1 MKNHENDHE
10 ELSAMYTII
19 LFGFCWLLPQLCLFS
34 KDEPFDRSFATH
46 KPHLCQ
52 FLHML
57 ILGQLQDLK
66 HLIYTMFE
74 NHKSSHIC
82 NPFGFVHNNFSL
94 QFFFCNL
101 IISISRVFLC
111 PASSYVKYIKLQH
124 LCSIRDAKNCVKFVK
139 CTASLTNLTCAL
151 RTTMFCQKIMQK
163 TLRKSKAESTR
174 FSTFSL

>member
-1 MKNHENDHE
+1 MTMKN
-10 ELSAMYTII
+10 LLQCTQSYY
-19 LFGFCWLLPQLCLFS
+19 LGFVDFCLNCVCS
-34 KDEPFDRSFATH
+34 PRTNHLTGRSFATH

-94 QFFFCNL
+94 QFFCNS

-111 PASSYVKYIKLQH
+111 PVSSYVKYIKLQH

-139 CTASLTNLTCAL
+139 CTASLTNLTCAW